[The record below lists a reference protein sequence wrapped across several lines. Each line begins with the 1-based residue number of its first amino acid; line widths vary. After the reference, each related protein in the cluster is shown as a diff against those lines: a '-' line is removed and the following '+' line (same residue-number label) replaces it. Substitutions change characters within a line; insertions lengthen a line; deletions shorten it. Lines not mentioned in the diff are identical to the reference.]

1 MTQSIV
7 FATAYESLGQDSLK
21 QVLTAT
27 KAKLMFVD
35 PQQLDGL
42 DKALTGVVDLEYVV
56 YDNARDASP
65 EAISGLKSACP
76 RLTVMGFDELRE
88 LGKKNPVAA
97 VPPINEDKCC
107 IMYTSGSSGRPKG
120 VSVKHKSIVGA
131 SKYSRSLLLHFTH
144 TYSFWRKLHHSL
156 CSRSR

>member
-1 MTQSIV
+1 MTQSII

-21 QVLTAT
+21 QTLNAT

-56 YDNARDASP
+56 YDNARHASP
-65 EAISGLKSACP
+65 QAISGLKSAFP
-76 RLTVMGFDELRE
+76 HLTVIGFDELRE
-88 LGKKNPVAA
+88 LGEKNPVAA
-97 VPPINEDKCC
+97 VPPTSEDTCC

-131 SKYSRSLLLHFTH
+131 SKYSRSLLLRVTH
-144 TYSFWRKLHHSL
+144 AYSFWRKLYRSL